1 MLLLTLLQ
9 AFVLLCIIAVDGVTL
24 DEDIQ
29 LSEAIGGSGGTAF
42 SDIELVKFGQ
52 SPCLISIRA
61 KKRITS
67 VALRTET
74 PTELM
79 LSHGGLSGT
88 DHSLFLKQGEYVN
101 AMEINSGRKFWSSRI
116 FYLKFTTNRGNSIE
130 AGTKT
135 NESTSIT
142 APIGF
147 QLSGFFGRAE
157 SELDQ
162 LGLIWTRINATTKAL
177 TDTMGSD
184 WYGNRIRNW
193 VGHTIGDAKDTA
205 CYRKREQFGS
215 GKSCPLGYNA
225 NGVSCLA
232 QCPLSYPVTCYEQ
245 CIPQNDDCTGEILA
259 KSAAVVAAIFNAVTA
274 GVSSIMFESFKKA
287 KQQFLCAANIVGVV
301 KSLIYYLS
309 AVRVTAPQ
317 GTTEELLTAAYQSDV
332 VLFAMPMAVATC
344 LGVEEFK
351 KRYVISN
358 YVYITVEVIVK
369 QVIVNGDQI
378 LSTANNVFALLQQ
391 GTAMSSPDNST
402 VQELQVF
409 LDSNTTCG
417 FQLKNL
423 TDHITAKVSE
433 IRNKMPTATVN
444 DIRVEI
450 SDSPLLL
457 TDIPVATNNCMRE
470 IMEIKTLEV
479 AFQTRDLLR
488 KTLGTIVD
496 QLVETNQTD
505 MGRNVAEEEYF
516 LDSANMALTVLGG
529 LDPSG
534 LLWMM
539 SQFVQPVCG
548 PTAFIGEIDDGTL
561 YDALGLKTMGEA
573 FKGSYGTW
581 TKEGDGKMDL
591 IFESIDTKDVTV
603 VIHSGSEKY
612 QKVRVPAGSTVNVT
626 ENIAN
631 LQDKVLYLDRWR
643 QNVIGIPLTAGG
655 SLTLWVPRAS
665 QGGHLRMHVRINV
678 S

>member
-1 MLLLTLLQ
+1 MQIL
-9 AFVLLCIIAVDGVTL
+9 
-24 DEDIQ
+24 

-42 SDIELVKFGQ
+42 SDIELIKFGQ

-67 VALRTET
+67 VALRTEA
-74 PTELM
+74 PTDLM
-79 LSHGGLSGT
+79 LSHGVFSGT
-88 DHSLFLKQGEYVN
+88 DHLLFLKDEEYVN
-101 AMEINSGRKFWSSRI
+101 SMEIILEKKLWNSRI
-116 FYLKFTTNRGNSIE
+116 LYLKFSTNRGNSID

-135 NESTSIT
+135 NESISIT

-147 QLSGFFGRAE
+147 QLSGFFGRSG
-157 SELDQ
+157 SELNQ

-177 TDTMGSD
+177 TDTMSSD

-193 VGHTIGDAKDTA
+193 VGLTIGDAKDTA
-205 CYRKREQFGS
+205 CYRKRELFGS
-215 GKSCPLGYNA
+215 GESCPLGYNV

-245 CIPQNDDCTGEILA
+245 CIPQNGDCAGEILA
-259 KSAAVVAAIFNAVTA
+259 KSAAVVAAVFNAVTA
-274 GVSSIMFESFKKA
+274 GVSSIMFKSFKKA

-301 KSLIYYLS
+301 KSLIYYLGV
-309 AVRVTAPQ
+309 VRATAPQ

-344 LGVEEFK
+344 LGVEQFE

-358 YVYITVEVIVK
+358 YVYITVEAIVK

-378 LSTANNVFALLQQ
+378 LSTANNVFALLQN
-391 GTAMSSPDNST
+391 GTTMSPPDNST

-423 TDHITAKVSE
+423 TDHITATVSK
-433 IRNKMPTATVN
+433 IRNKTPTATVN

-450 SDSPLLL
+450 RDSPLVL

-470 IMEIKTLEV
+470 IMKIKTLEV

-488 KTLGTIVD
+488 KTLGTIID

-505 MGRNVAEEEYF
+505 MGQNFAEEEYF
-516 LDSANMALTVLGG
+516 LDSANVALTVLGG

-539 SQFVQPVCG
+539 SQFVQPTCG

-603 VIHSGSEKY
+603 VIHSGGKKY
-612 QKVRVPAGSTVNVT
+612 QEVSVPAGFTINVT
-626 ENIAN
+626 ECLSS
-631 LQDKVLYLDRWR
+631 LQDKVLYLDHWR
-643 QNVIGIPLTAGG
+643 QNVVDIPSTAGG